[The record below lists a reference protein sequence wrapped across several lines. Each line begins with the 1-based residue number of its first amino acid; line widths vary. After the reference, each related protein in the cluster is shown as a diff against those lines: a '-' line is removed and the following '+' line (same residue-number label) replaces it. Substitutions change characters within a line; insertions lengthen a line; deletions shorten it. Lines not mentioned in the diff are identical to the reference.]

1 MAKLVIIKNPFRP
14 YEGRE
19 VRDIGAGLTAGEIL
33 SEYAPVCTQFG
44 VMVNGELTEAD
55 ERIVQGDFVVIY
67 PEIAGGG
74 GRKILGTI
82 AMIALSVYTG
92 GIANGAWA
100 KAGTF
105 FAKGALGAIL
115 ASAAVTFI
123 GGTLINRLFGQK
135 VDNGKFG
142 DGAREA
148 TYSWDG
154 VETMSGQNNPIALT
168 YGTVQSGGQSIAKF
182 IDVKDNKEYLNWL
195 VAAGEGPLKISNIQL
210 NDNGISYYK
219 DLTVETREGT
229 NTQSIIPNFN
239 DTYSTKSLGY
249 QLLEDERIDAVPGNA
264 TEGIIVKVEFSNGL
278 YYANNDG
285 SLGDAW
291 VDIQGQYRMG
301 DAGEWKPLFEGMG
314 TDSDKVSVLDGHTP
328 PEGEYTLK
336 RSKGVLVGACSIT
349 YPDGHVETGA
359 GNVGDFSVDRTADN
373 ITFHV
378 IRGSYRIKAHQSSAL
393 RKEFR
398 VDPLQSGAYQVK
410 MKVTRRSHDIESNR
424 AMVRCWWSSVTSIVH
439 DDFSYPNI
447 ALIGIKALATDQLSG
462 TPALKFLKTRPYV
475 LVWNPTV
482 ETYEQRPSD
491 NPAWASYDV
500 LHQCTHL
507 QDANTGA
514 WEYEVRGIPAKYMI
528 YDQFKAWADH
538 CERQNLKVN
547 IELNTLGEML
557 SVVNANIAAVGRGK
571 VIRFGTRYGCVY
583 DHVQQPTQMFGM
595 GNILAGSFQEE
606 FLQTSDRANC
616 VELTY
621 MDAANEHNRETITMY
636 ADSYDTDAEEKT
648 AQATFNG
655 ITSYAQAYREGM
667 YQLYSNQYL
676 VRTIS
681 FEANVDAIACT
692 VGDVI
697 LVAHD
702 VPKWAKS
709 GRIHKV
715 EGDVLLLPVELDS
728 VEGAFRIQYRTIND
742 VMRTAPVTIIE
753 NKDGWCKVRLTEID
767 ATDPPQAQ
775 DVFDLALSAVG
786 SKPFIVKGIS
796 RAQDFTRKIECI
808 EYDERVYKEEY
819 GIPAPQYSAPAA
831 LIKDVAGL
839 TAVKYRF
846 MSADGSIHYRLD
858 VSWERQS
865 VGTYQIS
872 ISRDNVAWNA
882 VIGGIDAAQ
891 SSFEVDEA
899 TAYVKVVTVDGLRR
913 SGGAS
918 APISNM
924 ASMIKA
930 LEVSGLTTVTTGN
943 AVTATW
949 SDVTATSLRY
959 YLLTFAGRSIRV
971 LNPSYTIHDVA
982 PGTYT
987 LTVSAIDSAGTAG
1000 IAAETMVTVSGG
1012 GEGT

>member
-1 MAKLVIIKNPFRP
+1 M
-14 YEGRE
+14 
-19 VRDIGAGLTAGEIL
+19 
-33 SEYAPVCTQFG
+33 
-44 VMVNGELTEAD
+44 
-55 ERIVQGDFVVIY
+55 
-67 PEIAGGG
+67 
-74 GRKILGTI
+74 
-82 AMIALSVYTG
+82 
-92 GIANGAWA
+92 
-100 KAGTF
+100 
-105 FAKGALGAIL
+105 
-115 ASAAVTFI
+115 
-123 GGTLINRLFGQK
+123 
-135 VDNGKFG
+135 
-142 DGAREA
+142 
-148 TYSWDG
+148 
-154 VETMSGQNNPIALT
+154 
-168 YGTVQSGGQSIAKF
+168 
-182 IDVKDNKEYLNWL
+182 
-195 VAAGEGPLKISNIQL
+195 
-210 NDNGISYYK
+210 
-219 DLTVETREGT
+219 TVETREGT

-249 QLLEDERIDAVPGNA
+249 QLLEEERIDAVPGNA

-301 DAGEWKPLFEGMG
+301 DAGEWKPLFEGLG
-314 TDSDKVSVLDGHTP
+314 TDADKVSIIDGHTP
-328 PEGEYTLK
+328 PEGTYTLR
-336 RSKGVLVGACSIT
+336 RSKAVLVPSYAIT

-398 VDPLQSGAYQVK
+398 VDPLPPGAYHVK

-462 TPALKFLKTRPYV
+462 TPTLKFLKTRPCV
-475 LVWNPTV
+475 LVWNPAV
-482 ETYEQRPSD
+482 EAYEQRPSD

-528 YDQFKAWADH
+528 YDQFRAWADH
-538 CERQNLKVN
+538 CEKKNLKVN

-557 SVVNANIAAVGRGK
+557 AAVNANIAAVGRGK

-667 YQLYSNQYL
+667 YQIYSNQYL

-715 EGDVLLLPVELDS
+715 EGDVLLLPVELDTT
-728 VEGAFRIQYRTIND
+728 EGNYRIQYRTVSDI
-742 VMRTAPVTIIE
+742 MRTAPVAILD
-753 NKDGWCKVRLTEID
+753 NKDGWCKVRLAEID
-767 ATDPPQAQ
+767 TTDPPQAQ
-775 DVFDLALSAVG
+775 DVFDLALATVG
-786 SKPFIVKGIS
+786 SKPFVVKGIS

-819 GIPAPQYSAPAA
+819 DIPVPQYTASAAS
-831 LIKDVAGL
+831 IKDAAGL
-839 TAVKYRF
+839 TAAKHRYV
-846 MSADGSIHYRLD
+846 SADGSVRYRLD

-865 VGTYQIS
+865 VGTYMVCL
-872 ISRDNVAWNA
+872 SRDNVNWD
-882 VIGGIDAAQ
+882 VLISGIDGVRYSCDADAA
-891 SSFEVDEA
+891 A
-899 TAYVKVVTVDGLRR
+899 AYVKVITVDGLRR
-913 SGGAS
+913 SGGTS
-918 APISNM
+918 TIIRDM
-924 ASMIKA
+924 VSMVKA
-930 LEVSGLTTVTTGN
+930 LVVEHLTATVEGN
-943 AVTATW
+943 AVTAAW
-949 SDVTATSLRY
+949 LDVEEANLRY
-959 YLLTFAGRSIRV
+959 YLLTLGDRSVRV
-971 LNPSYTIHDVA
+971 LNPSHTFREVEAGAYK
-982 PGTYT
+982 
-987 LTVSAIDSAGTAG
+987 LTVSAVSSAGTVGA
-1000 IAAETMVTVSGG
+1000 AAETTVTVSGG
-1012 GEGT
+1012 GEVT